1 MYRLERPVVH
11 DLAMLHRLSTVVG
24 KSRRSDRTGLTK
36 APKPTTTSSR
46 FTTAS
51 LLRRHHR
58 SSTLII
64 PPHRNAKKRGESPSD
79 LIVQFKLETLTS
91 TQPLPLFSTTQSGFC
106 RIAGAGTT
114 TTPRFVA
121 RVTFEENR
129 DRAPSRT
136 LKSRSH
142 GRGARR
148 ALAEKARG
156 APAAGRWPIE
166 LLPNRSSC
174 AACGWRARAGGRQ
187 ARMAG
192 RGRSSCCAACGW
204 RARPRVVRART
215 RENVAVRSARGGQRC
230 WFGWRRSAVPSAARE
245 ASSFR
250 CSAVLQG
257 PRDQAGYA
265 RLHARCG
272 AR

>member
-1 MYRLERPVVH
+1 
-11 DLAMLHRLSTVVG
+11 
-24 KSRRSDRTGLTK
+24 LTK

-46 FTTAS
+46 LLLLVYYDAIIDPQLSSYLPTETPKREEKVPPTSSFNSNLKHS
-51 LLRRHHR
+51 LQPSRSRFSVLRKAAFAE
-58 SSTLII
+58 LQ
-64 PPHRNAKKRGESPSD
+64 E
-79 LIVQFKLETLTS
+79 
-91 TQPLPLFSTTQSGFC
+91 
-106 RIAGAGTT
+106 AGTT

-129 DRAPSRT
+129 DRAPSRS